1 MILVLTLV
9 TAVSQAREF
18 PYRRQEIK
26 KVEIE
31 GNSAFSDRK
40 LKRMMLTKSKSWY
53 NLFSKYRLSRT
64 NLILDRQQL
73 ERFYRQRGF
82 LFAKAEAVP
91 DFYPA
96 DSTKAVVKFS
106 IDEGRRVYVDT
117 VYHTGGVPSLN
128 EQLRPLTQ
136 RIKSGEPVNNDMVQ
150 ATALRIRDYYAD
162 NGYALAS
169 VKPAYHISADSNW
182 AAIEF
187 AIAESSLVIVS
198 EIRIKQEEENKST
211 GRVIFREMTQKA
223 GEKYC
228 RKEIIDSQQRLYSTG
243 LFKFVDIGR
252 AGDLTQISGDTAA
265 TALEV
270 KLSGRKS
277 KFINLRLGIG
287 QQEYFGALLSAM
299 QTSAAVGSRNLFG
312 NGRKVLFEVKNSF
325 QIANRG
331 EEVQALKFSDLF
343 ADLGFHPIKN
353 QIRANYVEPWF
364 FEMRV
369 PFSFDAIYEIRTRNP
384 IIDKYYDKL
393 SIEPSLYR
401 ELDRFSNIR
410 FSMRVEFVR
419 IRGVSPQE
427 ADILRIEGKNTIRR
441 RLAMTAQRDTR
452 DNVFIPQRGSYSSLS
467 LDYVG
472 HYLGGDFSFIKGS
485 VSWSRYRLLGEENIL
500 ATRIKIGALA
510 ELGADK
516 KSGTED
522 RFTLGGA
529 KSLRGFGENAL
540 GPKWSS
546 ADGVT
551 GELLGRPKGGKL
563 LLLTNV
569 ELRRA
574 IFWRFGGSVFL
585 DAGETYYKSTEFKF
599 KNIVSS
605 SGLGLQFF
613 TPIGPINF
621 EYAFRLK
628 RKLDLTDGSYHL
640 TLLYAF

>member
-1 MILVLTLV
+1 MIVL
-9 TAVSQAREF
+9 AFAAAAPQAREF
-18 PYRRQEIK
+18 PFRRQEIK

-31 GNSAFSDRK
+31 GNGAFSDRK
-40 LKRMMLTKSKSWY
+40 LKGMLLTKAKSWY
-53 NLFSKYRLSRT
+53 NLFSKNRLSRT
-64 NLILDRQQL
+64 NLILDQQQL
-73 ERFYRQRGF
+73 ERFYGQRGF

-91 DFYPA
+91 DYYPT
-96 DSTKAVVKFS
+96 DSTKAVVRFI
-106 IDEGRRVYVDT
+106 IDEGRRVYVDS
-117 VYHTGGVPSLN
+117 VFYSGGVQSLN
-128 EQLRPLTQ
+128 ENLRSFTE
-136 RIKSGEPVNNDMVQ
+136 RIRPGGPVNNDIVQ
-150 ATALRIRDYYAD
+150 ATAFRIRDYYAD

-169 VKPAYHISADSNW
+169 VRPIYHISVDSNW
-182 AAIEF
+182 AGIEF

-198 EIRIKQEEENKST
+198 EIRIKQDEEYKST
-211 GRVIFREMTQKA
+211 GRVILREITQKA

-228 RKEIIDSQQRLYSTG
+228 RKEVIASQQRLYSTG

-252 AGDLTQISGDTAA
+252 TGDLIQIGEDTAA
-265 TALEV
+265 AALEV

-277 KFINLRLGIG
+277 KFINVRLGIG

-299 QTSAAVGSRNLFG
+299 QTSASIGSRNLFG
-312 NGRKVLFEVKNSF
+312 NGRKILFEVKNSF

-343 ADLGFHPIKN
+343 ADPGFHPIKN
-353 QIRANYVEPWF
+353 QLRVNYVEPWF
-364 FEMRV
+364 FEMRL

-393 SIEPSLYR
+393 SLEPSLYR
-401 ELDRFSNIR
+401 DLDRFSNVR
-410 FSMRVEFVR
+410 LSMRIEFVG

-452 DNVFIPQRGSYSSLS
+452 DNVFIPQRGSFSSLS

-472 HYLGGDFSFIKGS
+472 HYLGGDFSFVKGS
-485 VSWSRYRLLGEENIL
+485 ISWSRYRLFGEENIL
-500 ATRIKIGALA
+500 ATRIKLGGLA
-510 ELGADK
+510 ELGSDK
-516 KSGTED
+516 RSGTED

-540 GPKWSS
+540 GPKWSL

-563 LLLTNV
+563 LLLTNI

-574 IFWRFGGSVFL
+574 IFWRFGGSIFV
-585 DAGETYYKSTEFKF
+585 DAGNTYYNSAEFKF
-599 KNIVSS
+599 RNIVSS
-605 SGLGLQFF
+605 GGIGLQFF
-613 TPIGPINF
+613 TPVGPVNF
-621 EYAFRLK
+621 EYASRLK